1 MLRSIMV
8 GTAMLIAIPALAQTA
23 SSPTGTTTND
33 HDPMSEEDSMGQGSG
48 TTPLAGQVNGGV
60 TTSSPGMGTSS
71 GTTVM
76 TGQAGLAT
84 QGSGATGTATSGG
97 AYRGVGGPAGDYPIC
112 SRTITDSCRQVAHST
127 RRRR

>member
-1 MLRSIMV
+1 MMLKSIMV
-8 GTAMLIAIPALAQTA
+8 GTAMLVAIPALAQTQ

-84 QGSGATGTATSGG
+84 QGTATAGTT
-97 AYRGVGGPAGDYPIC
+97 AYQGVGGPRSDYPLC
-112 SRTITDSCRQVAHST
+112 SWTVTDSCRQVARSAH
-127 RRRR
+127 RRR

>member
-1 MLRSIMV
+1 MLKSIMV
-8 GTAMLIAIPALAQTA
+8 GTAMLVAIPALAQTA
-23 SSPTGTTTND
+23 GSSSPTGTTTND

-48 TTPLAGQVNGGV
+48 TRPLAGQVNGGV

-84 QGSGATGTATSGG
+84 QGTGATGTA
-97 AYRGVGGPAGDYPIC
+97 AYRGVGGPAGDYPAC
-112 SRTITDSCRQVAHST
+112 SRTITDSCRQVAHNP